1 MKTKDQMYR
10 SPLAMFAFFLG
21 RAEVYRLAAKHATEI
36 GRMKANREMMRN
48 SALAAIRCLKRTH
61 IGGAA

>member
-36 GRMKANREMMRN
+36 GRMRANREMMRN
-48 SALAAIRCLKRTH
+48 SALAAIRCLKMFH
-61 IGGAA
+61 IGGGA

>member
-1 MKTKDQMYR
+1 MY
-10 SPLAMFAFFLG
+10 AFFLG
-21 RAEVYRLAAKHATEI
+21 RAEVYRLSAKHATEI